1 MVIRIKRVY
10 DAKHKADG
18 FRVLVDR
25 LWPRGLTKKQTGVD
39 LWLKDI
45 APSRDLRKWFSHDP
59 EKWDQFKRKYFAELE
74 ANRETV
80 EQVMRKAREKG
91 GVTLLFAARDQIR
104 NNAVVLKEFLERKS
118 KETEA

>member
-10 DAKHKADG
+10 DAKDKADG

-59 EKWDQFKRKYFAELE
+59 EKWDQFKRKYFAELK

>member
-10 DAKHKADG
+10 DAKDKADG

-25 LWPRGLTKKQTGVD
+25 LWPRGLTKKQAGVD

-59 EKWDQFKRKYFAELE
+59 EKWDQFKRKYFAELK